1 MLLRLALLTN
11 LSAGYARMRHQ
22 TLQMAVSPPRTLLQ
36 FQPEHQTGQ
45 LGLAINTRGL
55 ITPLGLQIVAF
66 WFAAVPLSA
75 LFSIHYGYGAPGLW
89 YGILCGVTLS
99 ILFLGLRFRL
109 VASRPI
115 AAI

>member
-1 MLLRLALLTN
+1 MVSDVPVLRDRPFAD
-11 LSAGYARMRHQ
+11 
-22 TLQMAVSPPRTLLQ
+22 VWV
-36 FQPEHQTGQ
+36 
-45 LGLAINTRGL
+45 
-55 ITPLGLQIVAF
+55 PLGLQIVAF
-66 WFAAVPLSA
+66 WFAAVPLST